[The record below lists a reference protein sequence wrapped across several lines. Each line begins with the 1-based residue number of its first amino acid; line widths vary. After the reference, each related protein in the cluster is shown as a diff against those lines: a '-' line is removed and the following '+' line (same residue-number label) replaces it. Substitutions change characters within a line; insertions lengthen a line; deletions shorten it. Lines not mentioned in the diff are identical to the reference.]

1 MWNHEINRD
10 GLHSAQEDGFLLY
23 FPLCVL
29 SLSCTATHT
38 LCEAVDREKAMNFP
52 TRRKPL
58 TTLFCFGRERVDL
71 CMYQLRLFSAT
82 FKDPG
87 YIASQ

>member
-1 MWNHEINRD
+1 
-10 GLHSAQEDGFLLY
+10 
-23 FPLCVL
+23 
-29 SLSCTATHT
+29 
-38 LCEAVDREKAMNFP
+38 MNFP

-71 CMYQLRLFSAT
+71 CMYQLCLFSAT